1 MFFWQREGGPIAHLR
16 LRLLL
21 ILLLLLFLGI
31 SFIYLLLFAL
41 PDFKCVFFLLP
52 LPFPF
57 SIPLHLPLPCYYSA
71 NIKDAAAHWVT
82 QSAACQAAV
91 HEVTWQLIWQVPC
104 RPGTSPSLPH
114 LLLILHLVVVV
125 FSITHT

>member
-1 MFFWQREGGPIAHLR
+1 MAHGYGVERVERRVLHPQGVLRVKGKGCTDLAERVLLIRDICFFWQREGGPISHLR

-21 ILLLLLFLGI
+21 ILLLLLLFLGI

-57 SIPLHLPLPCYYSA
+57 PIPLHLPLP
-71 NIKDAAAHWVT
+71 
-82 QSAACQAAV
+82 
-91 HEVTWQLIWQVPC
+91 
-104 RPGTSPSLPH
+104 LP
-114 LLLILHLVVVV
+114 LLLQCKH
-125 FSITHT
+125 